1 MDILKCPISKK
12 LPNIFFKIYAHKGI
26 FSSLLPESIIKNP

>member
-12 LPNIFFKIYAHKGI
+12 LPNIFLEIFALLKIYIKKYNRVI
-26 FSSLLPESIIKNP
+26 LL